1 MKGFS
6 ITYYHFVKRLLI
18 PDAHNKKLR
27 MYESEDIVK
36 KEPLDAA
43 KQEPQDQAT
52 QKKLEDAV
60 VSDPYLEGTVV
71 TVQCLKPKEI
81 AWEEPPDADVLDGPA
96 SVINGRGT
104 TTSSE
109 QATVIFVWTRGRSSD

>member
-27 MYESEDIVK
+27 MYESKDIVK

-81 AWEEPPDADVLDGPA
+81 AWEEPQDADVLDGPA